1 MLRPS
6 ISVGGFTDTALH
18 TTEQPEDSLLL
29 AQFLFLSLK
38 EVVGPTQACFNAR
51 EELAKSSDLELLR
64 EDVNGLIREAE
75 AAAAIVCQH

>member
-29 AQFLFLSLK
+29 AQFLFLNLK
-38 EVVGPTQACFNAR
+38 EAVVPTQDRFKVR
-51 EELAKSSDLELLR
+51 EESAKSSDLELHS
-64 EDVNGLIREAE
+64 EDVSGLIREAE
-75 AAAAIVCQH
+75 AAAAIVCRH